1 MHETKKRTTN
11 KKKGETEKNEIF
23 NKKRINNYKFE
34 GWKEKVDG
42 SQEIL

>member
-1 MHETKKRTTN
+1 MRRREQQQTN
-11 KKKGETEKNEIF
+11 KKGETEKNEIF

>member
-11 KKKGETEKNEIF
+11 KKGETEKNEIF

-34 GWKEKVDG
+34 G
-42 SQEIL
+42 